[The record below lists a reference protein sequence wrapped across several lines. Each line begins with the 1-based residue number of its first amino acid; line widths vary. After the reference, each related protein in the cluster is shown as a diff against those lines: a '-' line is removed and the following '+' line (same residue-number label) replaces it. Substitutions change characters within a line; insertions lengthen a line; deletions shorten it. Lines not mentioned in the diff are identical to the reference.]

1 MPPFICATLSSRTSQ
16 LMYGPTKIT
25 PAPSC
30 DGEYKCVPQPDTS
43 STPPL
48 PNTQAHTHIQTQIF
62 TLPPARPPTFQ
73 RVERSALVRLE
84 ANIRN
89 SLLLYRRG
97 CQYFSPSGCHQ
108 KLTHHY
114 LPESALSA
122 RGPAVNSKHQH
133 HISVSST
140 PQISI
145 IDTTHQRH
153 RHPAPYITR
162 GWRTAFH
169 NYRGGPTTFDDV
181 NNGRVWK
188 VKQAQP

>member
-1 MPPFICATLSSRTSQ
+1 MHAIARIELADYYERVYTAYHVQWKRKKEGNRTISVELHRAIEQDSQLALEGDLATNVQKCLGRFPVGHGMPPFICATLSSRTSQ
-16 LMYGPTKIT
+16 LIYGPTKIT

-30 DGEYKCVPQPDTS
+30 DGEYKCVPQPDST

-97 CQYFSPSGCHQ
+97 
-108 KLTHHY
+108 
-114 LPESALSA
+114 
-122 RGPAVNSKHQH
+122 
-133 HISVSST
+133 
-140 PQISI
+140 
-145 IDTTHQRH
+145 
-153 RHPAPYITR
+153 
-162 GWRTAFH
+162 
-169 NYRGGPTTFDDV
+169 
-181 NNGRVWK
+181 
-188 VKQAQP
+188 